1 MKNWYRLRA
10 SRTSAELLIYDDI
23 GFWGK
28 TAKTLIAE
36 IEALGPDIARIDLR
50 INSPG
55 GEVFEA
61 LAIYNALQRVPS
73 QVITHIDGLCASA
86 ATLVAL
92 GADEVRM
99 ADNAMFMIHEPWTVV
114 SGDSDKLQKKAGVLD
129 ALAEN
134 IVNIYARKTGA
145 EADTIRQ
152 WMRDETWI
160 NADEALEAGFID
172 QIETPLKI
180 AAMIRP
186 HDVVSRFKNCPA
198 EMRKMQSKTPETPTP
213 ETPTPET
220 PTPETPTPETPT
232 PETPTPETPTPET
245 PAPLDA
251 VTLSKMCLDAHEP
264 GLTPILLA
272 TPHTEAQVRARLAQA
287 REVRQICA
295 LVRLPEMAD
304 GLIAAGADVA
314 TAKAATWDTLVAR
327 QEANPIDSTPP
338 HRESAQQ
345 PTPELTAVTALFG
358 HSTEDLKAF
367 GGLK

>member
-28 TAKTLIAE
+28 TAKDLIAE
-36 IEALGPDIARIDLR
+36 LEALGPDITRIDLR

-61 LAIYNALQRVPS
+61 LAIYNALQRFPAPI
-73 QVITHIDGLCASA
+73 ITHIDGLCASA

-92 GADEVRM
+92 GADEVHM

-114 SGDSDKLQKKAGVLD
+114 VGDSDELQKQADVLD
-129 ALAEN
+129 ALAKN
-134 IVNIYARKTGA
+134 ILNIYARKSGA
-145 EADTIRQ
+145 DLDTIRA
-152 WMRDETWI
+152 WMQAETWL
-160 NADEALEAGFID
+160 NADQALDAGFVD
-172 QIETPLKI
+172 TIEAPLKI

-186 HDVVSRFKNCPA
+186 HDVSRFKNCPA
-198 EMRKMQSKTPETPTP
+198 EMRKMEKTTPKTPVPETKTPETP
-213 ETPTPET
+213 
-220 PTPETPTPETPT
+220 
-232 PETPTPETPTPET
+232 TPTPET

-272 TPHTEAQVRARLAQA
+272 TPHTEVQVRARLAQA
-287 REVRQICA
+287 TAVRQICA
-295 LVRLPEMAD
+295 LVRLPDLAD
-304 GLIAAGADVA
+304 GLIAAGADA
-314 TAKAATWDTLVAR
+314 AAAKLATWEHLVAR
-327 QEANPIDSTPP
+327 QEAAPVDSTPP

-345 PTPELTAVTALFG
+345 PTPELAAVTALFG
-358 HSTEDLKAF
+358 HSTEDLNTY
-367 GGLK
+367 GGLH